1 MASTNELESRLDA
14 ELAAVSGKVE
24 ELRAKAVQAHEKRQ
38 ERYAEFLKVG
48 AEMSEKVGKPRL
60 EALMKRFPEATSSK
74 LELKHGRGVHLNFNS
89 DLARVDMEIAAHL
102 IDDSDGVLV
111 TYDLS
116 ILPIFIEFEQHSEI
130 RQPLSKVDHDAVG
143 KWLDD
148 RLVAFA
154 KTYYAIQFTEQYQR
168 RYLAVD
174 PVAAMRF
181 PVSFA
186 AGSVEH
192 DGVTYHFLS
201 EQTKSEFERNPGAF
215 VPTASKT
222 RK

>member
-1 MASTNELESRLDA
+1 MATTKELENRLDA

-38 ERYAEFLKVG
+38 ERYAEFQKVG
-48 AEMSEKVGKPRL
+48 AELSEKVGKPRL
-60 EALMKRFPEATSSK
+60 EALMKRFPEATTSK
-74 LELKHGRGVHLNFNS
+74 LELKVGRGVHLNFNS
-89 DLARVDMEIAAHL
+89 DLARVDMEVAAHL
-102 IDDSDGVLV
+102 VDDSDTMLV

-116 ILPIFIEFEQHSEI
+116 ILPIFVEFEQHSEI

-168 RYLAVD
+168 RYMAVD
-174 PVAAMRF
+174 PVAEMRF
-181 PVSFA
+181 PISFE
-186 AGSVEH
+186 AGTVEH
-192 DGVTYHFLS
+192 GGITYHFLS
-201 EQTKSEFERNPGAF
+201 EQTKSEFERNPAAYTVAKAKPKG
-215 VPTASKT
+215 
-222 RK
+222 